1 MSTLSQISDRIR
13 KILSLTKS
21 SNPNEAANAASLAQ
35 KLMQEHKL
43 SEQDVSDL
51 TDDGNNITEIAL
63 GTEGFMASWKFAL
76 VTVVSRAFFCEAIAL
91 VVKGG
96 TKRKVKIVGRKSDTE
111 IASYVFAYL
120 VKEIDRL
127 AAVDIE
133 EFAEVADS
141 IRAYKDS
148 FRRGAAIGI
157 ADKIKNQAEA
167 FAASN
172 EKALAVVKRSQDE
185 AHAFMRNKYGA
196 PRTAEI
202 DMGGKSRDFDEQVGM
217 ARGYQAGTSIAIPTS
232 SGEQPRLESKPDPKK
247 PKDVYVKRQKP
258 AEPAVEVTIGL
269 GTDLVQVS
277 CNKCGG
283 VYFSPPTKAADC
295 PACRDN
301 T

>member
-1 MSTLSQISDRIR
+1 MSLAQISDKIR
-13 KILSLTKS
+13 KLLSLTKS
-21 SNPNEAANAASLAQ
+21 SNPNEAANAASVAQ

-51 TDDGNNITEIAL
+51 TDDGNNITEVAL

-91 VVKGG
+91 RSGL
-96 TKRKVKIVGRKSDTE
+96 KRKVKIVGRKSDTE
-111 IASYVFAYL
+111 VASYVFGYL

-133 EFAEVADS
+133 DFVDPAESV
-141 IRAYKDS
+141 RVYKDS

-157 ADKIKNQAEA
+157 ADKIKNQAET
-167 FAASN
+167 FAASS
-172 EKALAVVKRSQDE
+172 ERALTVVKRSQDE
-185 AHAFMRNKYGA
+185 AHAFMRNKYGEPKLA
-196 PRTAEI
+196 TI
-202 DMGGKSRDFDEQVGM
+202 DMGGKTGDFDERVGM
-217 ARGYQAGTSIAIPTS
+217 ARGYQAGTAIAIPTR
-232 SGEQPRLESKPDPKK
+232 SGEQPRLEVKPDPRK

-258 AEPAVEVTIGL
+258 AEPAMEVTIGL

-283 VYFSPPTKAADC
+283 VYFSPPTKAAEC
-295 PACRDN
+295 PSCREV